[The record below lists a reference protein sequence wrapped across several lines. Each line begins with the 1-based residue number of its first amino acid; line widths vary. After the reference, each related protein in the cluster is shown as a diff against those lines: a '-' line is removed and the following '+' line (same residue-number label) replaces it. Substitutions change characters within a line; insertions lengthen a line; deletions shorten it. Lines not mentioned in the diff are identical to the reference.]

1 MFRELVPHT
10 LNGIN
15 NVLMMSNQ
23 LEKKADIR
31 VGYYVHVVFML
42 DDSMRGDLVNNNSLL
57 PLEATLIIPS
67 NARYYAGLHNAVTI
81 QRERNILLNKVIF
94 PFTTSEQAI
103 ELFVGKS

>member
-1 MFRELVPHT
+1 
-10 LNGIN
+10 
-15 NVLMMSNQ
+15 MMSNQ
-23 LEKKADIR
+23 LEKKTDIW

-67 NARYYAGLHNAVTI
+67 SARYYAVTI

-103 ELFVGKS
+103 ELFVGKSRTPE